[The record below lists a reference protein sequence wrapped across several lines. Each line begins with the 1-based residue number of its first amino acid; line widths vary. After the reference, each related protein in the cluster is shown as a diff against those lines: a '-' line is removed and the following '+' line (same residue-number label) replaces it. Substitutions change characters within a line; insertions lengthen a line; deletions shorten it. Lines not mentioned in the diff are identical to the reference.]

1 MKDEKKIDSKK
12 VNEIIN
18 SGNRILHILYILF
31 IILLVYV
38 ITLIVREWN
47 ILAFLG
53 KIISLIS
60 PLFIGWFIAWFL
72 HPLAKK
78 INSKGLGKGLS
89 VTCAYLI
96 MLIVVGLVIAFTLPS
111 LSTQISD
118 IVSTVP
124 KIANDITSWINNVFS
139 KLAEISSEN
148 LDSIKAS
155 FMTKVTTYFD
165 NIQVGLPAF
174 AVNVISAVASGI
186 GKIFLSLIIGFY
198 ILYDYDKFYEGFV
211 NMFPKKHRGELKYL
225 LSKLNECLF
234 SFMSGTLWLSL
245 LLFVVSII
253 GFSII
258 GLNASIV
265 VAFICAITN
274 LIPYIGPYLGAIV
287 AGAIGFTQSTM
298 IGCLTLGFILVVQ
311 IIDGEILNPLVMSKK
326 MNLSPITIIISL
338 IVFEYLF
345 GIFGMIIA
353 TPVVALLKI
362 IYNFFD
368 EKYDFFGFLDGDDK

>member
-18 SGNRILHILYILF
+18 SGNKILHILYILF

-124 KIANDITSWINNVFS
+124 KIANDRNNNNVYIFPPLF
-139 KLAEISSEN
+139 LA
-148 LDSIKAS
+148 SIV
-155 FMTKVTTYFD
+155 FYW
-165 NIQVGLPAF
+165 
-174 AVNVISAVASGI
+174 GI
-186 GKIFLSLIIGFY
+186 
-198 ILYDYDKFYEGFV
+198 
-211 NMFPKKHRGELKYL
+211 
-225 LSKLNECLF
+225 
-234 SFMSGTLWLSL
+234 
-245 LLFVVSII
+245 
-253 GFSII
+253 FSII
-258 GLNASIV
+258 WECIIV
-265 VAFICAITN
+265 
-274 LIPYIGPYLGAIV
+274 
-287 AGAIGFTQSTM
+287 
-298 IGCLTLGFILVVQ
+298 
-311 IIDGEILNPLVMSKK
+311 
-326 MNLSPITIIISL
+326 
-338 IVFEYLF
+338 
-345 GIFGMIIA
+345 
-353 TPVVALLKI
+353 
-362 IYNFFD
+362 IYTT
-368 EKYDFFGFLDGDDK
+368 